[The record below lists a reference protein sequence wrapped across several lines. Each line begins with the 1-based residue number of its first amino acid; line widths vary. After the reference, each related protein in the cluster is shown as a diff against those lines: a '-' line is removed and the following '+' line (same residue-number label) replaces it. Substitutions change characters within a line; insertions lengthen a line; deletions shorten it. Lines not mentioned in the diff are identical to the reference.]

1 MCLVGIFFVQCL
13 SDSYRVCLVWH
24 KCACCKLL
32 HYAKKSYQIV
42 YFTNCRK
49 EHIEKIAYCTK
60 FCNTQHA
67 KLHILLKFC
76 VWTALENNVLDSFCL
91 ADIKMQGRTQKFLK
105 RGSIFQKATSTQFIV
120 NSF

>member
-1 MCLVGIFFVQCL
+1 MLQIASLC
-13 SDSYRVCLVWH
+13 
-24 KCACCKLL
+24 
-32 HYAKKSYQIV
+32 KKSYQIV

-49 EHIEKIAYCTK
+49 EHIDKIAYCTK

-91 ADIKMQGRTQKFLK
+91 ADIKVQGRTQKRGKGGSILKGFLK
-105 RGSIFQKATSTQFIV
+105 GEGGSIFQKATSTQL
-120 NSF
+120 